1 MNPSDLHSTWIEVD
15 AGAIASNVRALLARI
30 RGRVMAVVKANGYGH
45 GAAVAARS
53 AVRGGASMIGV
64 ARAEEGL
71 ELRRAGI
78 EAPILVLG
86 LTPAGQLVEAIAGG
100 LSLTVW
106 SEEQVQAASAAAR
119 SAGRKASI
127 HIKVDTGM
135 SRIGVR
141 PETARALVERA
152 AASGLE
158 QEGVYTHFARADEPE
173 AVTTQMQERVFRD
186 VLESLTS
193 AGLRP
198 GLVHAANSAAAIA
211 HPSSHFDMVRA
222 GVAIYGLDPS
232 PTCRLPAGF
241 RPALEWKSQLS
252 QVKMVPAG
260 TGVSYG
266 HAYLTAED
274 ERIGTV
280 PAGYADGLRRTD
292 GNEVLIGGRRV
303 PVVGRVCM
311 DQILVRLDGPEA
323 VGVGD
328 EVVLIG
334 RQGDQRIAAE
344 DLARRWGT
352 INYEVVCGLSA
363 RVARL
368 ER

>member
-1 MNPSDLHSTWIEVD
+1 MNPSDQYSTWIEVD
-15 AGAIASNVRALLARI
+15 SGAIASNVRALRGLI

-45 GAAVAARS
+45 GAALAARS

-86 LTPAGQLVEAIAGG
+86 LTPAGQLAEAIAGG
-100 LSLTVW
+100 VSLTLW
-106 SEEQVQAASAAAR
+106 SEDQLQAASAAAR
-119 SAGRKASI
+119 SAGRKATV
-127 HIKVDTGM
+127 HIKVETGM

-141 PETARALVERA
+141 PESTRALVELA

-158 QEGVYTHFARADEPE
+158 LEGVYTHFASADEPE
-173 AVTTQMQERVFRD
+173 AATTQMQERVFRE
-186 VLESLTS
+186 VLASLAS
-193 AGLRP
+193 AGLKP
-198 GLVHAANSAAAIA
+198 GLVHAANSAGAIA
-211 HPSSHFDMVRA
+211 HPSSQFDMVRA

-232 PTCRLPAGF
+232 PTCRLPSGF

-252 QVKMVPAG
+252 QVKTVPAG

-266 HAYLTAED
+266 HAYITAED

-280 PAGYADGLRRTD
+280 PVGYADGLRRTD
-292 GNEVLIGGRRV
+292 GNEVLIGGRPV

-311 DQILVRLDGPEA
+311 DQILVRLDVPEA
-323 VGVGD
+323 AAVGD

-334 RQGDQRIAAE
+334 RQGDQTIAAE

-368 ER
+368 EK